1 MFKKILAYLLLVTFS
16 FSFSEW
22 IFANYL
28 NKNNT
33 SNYTTNNSKVII
45 YENWVSINW
54 KYYTKNEF
62 ENLLKKA
69 VKISDDKP
77 KYQTRFAPVLSLWIN
92 PWTYFVAWIWA
103 ITIARDWIIW
113 IWWQAISAWSWLYD
127 KVVAALSSIVGS
139 FSWSSSIEQEYNNAK
154 RECRPNKN
162 NNLDSNT
169 DRNWFGIPTWKEAFS
184 TITFFKE
191 WRLAKIR
198 YFDKYWNAELDIHFE
213 HPDDWTHEF
222 PHCHKWVKNSKNS
235 MSPLKWF
242 PCCK

>member
-45 YENWVSINW
+45 YENWVNINW

-77 KYQTRFAPVLSLWIN
+77 KYQTRAFPLALP
-92 PWTYFVAWIWA
+92 FVASWSYSIPWIWTILVKTWKVFIAWVA
-103 ITIARDWIIW
+103 IASNSWIWQKIRGYFSEKAKKENYEAKKDWTPTDNHTVRDRKPDHPKADPYSSQDWID
-113 IWWQAISAWSWLYD
+113 WWKLKQ
-127 KVVAALSSIVGS
+127 
-139 FSWSSSIEQEYNNAK
+139 
-154 RECRPNKN
+154 R
-162 NNLDSNT
+162 
-169 DRNWFGIPTWKEAFS
+169 
-184 TITFFKE
+184 
-191 WRLAKIR
+191 R
-198 YFDKYWNAELDIHFE
+198 YFDENWNLDEDIDYFHWNW
-213 HPDDWTHEF
+213 DWSHTF
-222 PHCHKWVKNSKNS
+222 PHRHKWLNDKVRIDI
-235 MSPLKWF
+235 
-242 PCCK
+242 